1 MQDQLPTLGGLSSTF
16 QLVAGAGLAMS
27 VFRAP
32 YERLYQ
38 RLGAILD
45 REEELIRG
53 RTGDSALA
61 QADKIA
67 AARMIWHHK
76 GREVEPI
83 IRRWERLI
91 WASIFLSTI
100 GLIAA
105 ALWPNLSF
113 GRWMALGLIT
123 AALSP
128 GAFGTWKIFSEIH
141 DKLSVLSATIRS
153 L

>member
-1 MQDQLPTLGGLSSTF
+1 MQDQLPALGGLSSTF

-45 REEELIRG
+45 RE
-53 RTGDSALA
+53 
-61 QADKIA
+61 DKIA